1 MISVVIVEPD
11 GSFVVPGRNRKRTQ
25 DTSKRCNN
33 LSLKKSLAVKSGAF
47 SWGFTMKT
55 GNVVILKEHD
65 RRDVAV
71 DKDFEKEI
79 ENAFLSVHSENEI
92 SIFMPAKLLHQKM
105 TDADIDTLLM
115 DTIKFAENRV
125 RSL

>member
-1 MISVVIVEPD
+1 MTQENSI
-11 GSFVVPGRNRKRTQ
+11 PGRAAF
-25 DTSKRCNN
+25 SWSLLAP
-33 LSLKKSLAVKSGAF
+33 LSRLKKTESLAIKSGAF

-65 RRDVAV
+65 ARDVAV

-92 SIFMPAKLLHQKM
+92 SIIMPAKLLHQKM

>member
-1 MISVVIVEPD
+1 MNQENSI
-11 GSFVVPGRNRKRTQ
+11 PGRAAF
-25 DTSKRCNN
+25 SWSLLAP
-33 LSLKKSLAVKSGAF
+33 LSRLKETESLAIKSGAF

-65 RRDVAV
+65 AKDVAV
-71 DKDFEKEI
+71 GKDFEKEI

-105 TDADIDTLLM
+105 TDADIDALLM

>member
-11 GSFVVPGRNRKRTQ
+11 GSFVVPEKTE
-25 DTSKRCNN
+25 
-33 LSLKKSLAVKSGAF
+33 SLAVKSGAF

-65 RRDVAV
+65 RTDIAV
-71 DKDFEKEI
+71 DEDFEKEI
-79 ENAFLSVHSENEI
+79 ETAFLSVHSENEI

-105 TDADIDTLLM
+105 TDADIDALLM
-115 DTIKFAENRV
+115 DTMRNLPILEFR
-125 RSL
+125 L